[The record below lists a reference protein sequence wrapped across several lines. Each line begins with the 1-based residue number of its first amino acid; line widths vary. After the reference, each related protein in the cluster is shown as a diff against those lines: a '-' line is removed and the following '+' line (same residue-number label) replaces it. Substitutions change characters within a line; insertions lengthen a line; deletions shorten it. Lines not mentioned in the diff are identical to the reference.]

1 MCLSLLSCRVLSAH
15 QVGQLLSDH
24 GVPHV
29 VFHKNIQAPN
39 KDTLLQEAFQQQ
51 EDPGNVVVVTTDAMA
66 RGVDLPAIS
75 HVIQADFASTAT
87 DFLHRIGRTARAA
100 SGGKV
105 TSLYRPAQQ
114 VLAETLQ
121 QYIEQGRPVEDCFSR
136 NRSFSKKLKKF
147 GKFVP
152 RGQGRAPVEEG
163 GGGGKVGSRSSGG
176 SSSSGNGRAKQG
188 RP

>member
-1 MCLSLLSCRVLSAH
+1 
-15 QVGQLLSDH
+15 
-24 GVPHV
+24 V

-39 KDTLLQEAFQQQ
+39 KDTLLQDAFQA
-51 EDPGNVVVVTTDAMA
+51 EASGNVVVVTTDAMA
-66 RGVDLPAIS
+66 RGVDLSAIS

-105 TSLYRPAQQ
+105 TSLYRPAHQ

-136 NRSFSKKLKKF
+136 NRSFSKKVKKF

-152 RGQGRAPVEEG
+152 RGQGGVPTEESG
-163 GGGGKVGSRSSGG
+163 GDSKVGSRRR
-176 SSSSGNGRAKQG
+176 SSSSNRSRSKDTGRG